1 MKRAVSV
8 WRIFARKDTKIE
20 LDEHRQNGDRE
31 VRRYEGN
38 KTQEAKKQH
47 KFLRRANPKVKLQMK
62 TNLPARNL

>member
-8 WRIFARKDTKIE
+8 WRIFARKDAKTE

-31 VRRYEGN
+31 VSRYEGN

-47 KFLRRANPKVKLQMK
+47 KFFKKGKPKSKIANENKPSS
-62 TNLPARNL
+62 